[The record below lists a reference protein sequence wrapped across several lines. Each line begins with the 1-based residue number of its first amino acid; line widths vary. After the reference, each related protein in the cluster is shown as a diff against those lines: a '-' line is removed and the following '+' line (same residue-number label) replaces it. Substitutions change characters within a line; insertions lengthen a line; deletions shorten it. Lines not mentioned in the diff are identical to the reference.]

1 MAKKPGTVKKVVKK
15 GVIPPEILTKL
26 KRVKTKFFKDDTVKA
41 VKEIYLELYRE
52 DKEKYKDK
60 KWSNMIFHKRALTKL
75 KNQKKSEKLGG
86 AVDKYYGVILGDS
99 KVRDL
104 SDNRRSK
111 IIREYEDDPEKS
123 INEELIMV
131 RKATNPTTGEVE
143 KVPLLDESGGII
155 PRDNVEFFKRKSGSK
170 FKNANFGK
178 AISHAYRKSAI
189 GVCSNTQGIKG
200 VFVHELRDKSTEL
213 EIPINVLV
221 KFSGKTIGTEIIA
234 MDENKYIDKDLLK
247 EMITNLDDDIEQ
259 GIIAEEYA
267 SKMKEHY
274 TKLLSITKKKKKKK
288 GEDEEDDENEKY
300 DALELADSGIKPKTG
315 KEIETTLFKLRSTKG
330 TAFIKVENEKEFE
343 SVDFPMKNHME
354 IDINLLYKEYFYP
367 FTSDCSSLLNYHKDH
382 RFIEEDKE
390 KEDKK
395 KINWDEFVCLQDV
408 NLIQINMEASM
419 GGNYTLYIEDETL
432 FNKDVSHLDEE
443 IDAIKLLVPSH
454 MNLNFAQ
461 DSKLNIIGSPVQFQA
476 QDDEREDLWET
487 EIVTDEEGNTEE
499 IKIPVMGYPLIM
511 VNGIFPIPEYIVEVE
526 TVDLTFEDDAVIK
539 KIVLDEET
547 EEEEEEEEP
556 DELGD
561 ELEKMKDA
569 IEDVEELEEEIKP
582 KPPKKKP
589 STKKKPTP
597 KKPKEPEKK
606 PDEIDDEDEAD
617 DANIW

>member
-315 KEIETTLFKLRSTKG
+315 KEIEITLFKLRSTKG

-367 FTSDCSSLLNYHKDH
+367 FTSDCFSLLNYHKDH
-382 RFIEEDKE
+382 RYIDGDEE
-390 KEDKK
+390 
-395 KINWDEFVCLQDV
+395 KIDYDEFVCLQDV

-443 IDAIKLLVPSH
+443 IDAIKLLVPSYI
-454 MNLNFAQ
+454 NLNFAQ

-487 EIVTDEEGNTEE
+487 EIATDKNGNTITDEDGT
-499 IKIPVMGYPLIM
+499 IKQIKVPVMGYPLIM
-511 VNGIFPIPEYIVEVE
+511 VNGIFPIPEYIKEVE
-526 TVDLTFEDDAVIK
+526 TVDLTFEDDADIK

-547 EEEEEEEEP
+547 EEEESS
-556 DELGD
+556 D
-561 ELEKMKDA
+561 ELEKIKDA

-582 KPPKKKP
+582 KPP
-589 STKKKPTP
+589 KKKPTP

>member
-143 KVPLLDESGGII
+143 KVPLLDETGGII

-170 FKNANFGK
+170 FKNTNFGN
-178 AISHAYRKSAI
+178 AISRAYRKSVI

-315 KEIETTLFKLRSTKG
+315 KEIEITLFKLRSTKG

-367 FTSDCSSLLNYHKDH
+367 FTSDCFSLLNYHKDH
-382 RFIEEDKE
+382 RYIDGDEE
-390 KEDKK
+390 
-395 KINWDEFVCLQDV
+395 KIDYDEFVCLQDV

-443 IDAIKLLVPSH
+443 IDAIKLLVPSYI
-454 MNLNFAQ
+454 NLNFAQ

-487 EIVTDEEGNTEE
+487 EIATDKNGNTITDEDGT
-499 IKIPVMGYPLIM
+499 IKQIKVPVMGYPLIM
-511 VNGIFPIPEYIVEVE
+511 VNGIFPIPEYIKEVE
-526 TVDLTFEDDAVIK
+526 TVDLTFEDDADIK

-547 EEEEEEEEP
+547 EEEESS
-556 DELGD
+556 D
-561 ELEKMKDA
+561 ELEKIKDA

-582 KPPKKKP
+582 KPP
-589 STKKKPTP
+589 KKKPTP